1 MADFLELALNL
12 LFPIDESCMFCRKR
26 RPNLKHCLCS
36 SCVSA
41 LDADFYSC
49 KYCGVWLKDR
59 SFGLCDNCAGGSK
72 AMDGF
77 VQSYLLD
84 DTVKRAIYR
93 YKNGKK
99 RELSYCLASIIEE
112 RVRATLNPRGIDL
125 IVPVPTSKKKLRQR
139 GFDHIAD
146 IAEKLSASLQIPYEP
161 LLGRS
166 HEGGEQKAL
175 DKLRRLEN
183 MKGAFYLKKYTA
195 SSINILL
202 VDDILT
208 TGATMESCAK
218 VLHQLDC
225 NIYGV
230 CAFHAPA
237 QDISNL

>member
-1 MADFLELALNL
+1 MTDFLESALNL
-12 LFPIDESCMFCRKR
+12 LFPIDEICMFCRKR
-26 RPNLKHCLCS
+26 RPNLQHYLCAP
-36 SCVSA
+36 CVSA
-41 LDADFYSC
+41 LDGDFHAC
-49 KYCGVWLKDR
+49 KYCGVWMKDR
-59 SFGLCDNCAGGSK
+59 SFGLCDDCAEGNK

-77 VQSYLLD
+77 VQSYLLGEEA
-84 DTVKRAIYR
+84 KRAIYR
-93 YKNGKK
+93 YKNGRK

-112 RVRATLNPRGIDL
+112 RVRAAINPCGIDL

-146 IAEKLSASLQIPYEP
+146 IAKKLSASLQIPYEA

-166 HEGGEQKAL
+166 HESREQKAL

-183 MKGAFYLKKYTA
+183 MKDAFYLKKYTT

-237 QDISNL
+237 QDISKL